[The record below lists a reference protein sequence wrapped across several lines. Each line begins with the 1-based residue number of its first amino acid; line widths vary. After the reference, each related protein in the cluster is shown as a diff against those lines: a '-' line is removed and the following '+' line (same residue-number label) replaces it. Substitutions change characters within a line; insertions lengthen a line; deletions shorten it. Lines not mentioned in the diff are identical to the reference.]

1 MKKEYI
7 EDYSMMGIVEN
18 FIIGI
23 VGFIF
28 IYELIW
34 KNYLLYNWSR
44 GMDLPSKIPFLVI
57 PGIIVLGGIF
67 FEYYQK

>member
-7 EDYSMMGIVEN
+7 EDYSIRGIVEN

-34 KNYLLYNWSR
+34 KNYLLYNWRR
-44 GMDLPSKIPFLVI
+44 GLDLPSKIPFLVI
-57 PGIIVLGGIF
+57 PGIIVLGGIL